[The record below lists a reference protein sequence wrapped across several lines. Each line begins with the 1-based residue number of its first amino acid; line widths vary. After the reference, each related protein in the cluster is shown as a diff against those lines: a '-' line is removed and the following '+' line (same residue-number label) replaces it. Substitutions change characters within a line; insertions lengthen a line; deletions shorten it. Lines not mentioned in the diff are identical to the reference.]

1 MGVTLRGAG
10 TDRKVQPVVL
20 LPAHL
25 SPPPPPTPLAD
36 PPGEPDGRV
45 KMGLAEPRLSTTQQ
59 HTELEMR
66 SVDIL
71 YLEPDSPDS
80 TSLP

>member
-1 MGVTLRGAG
+1 M
-10 TDRKVQPVVL
+10 L
-20 LPAHL
+20 LPETIKLLEGNTSHNICC
-25 SPPPPPTPLAD
+25 PPPTLLAD

-59 HTELEMR
+59 HTRLEMR

-80 TSLP
+80 TFLP